1 MEQMFKELVDFLG
14 EKFEK
19 IDQRFEKMD
28 QRFEKMDQRFEKMD
42 QRFDQ
47 MDQRFDQMDQRFD
60 RLESQVQNNTAAIE
74 ALQGQTIENTDMIK
88 ALVHRVDELDAKFD
102 GLLVNTA
109 SKESVEKLKQGLLRA
124 VE

>member
-19 IDQRFEKMD
+19 I
-28 QRFEKMDQRFEKMD
+28 DQRFEKMD

-74 ALQGQTIENTDMIK
+74 ALQGQTIENKDIIK

-109 SKESVEKLKQGLLRA
+109 SKESVENIKKYLRA

>member
-1 MEQMFKELVDFLG
+1 
-14 EKFEK
+14 
-19 IDQRFEKMD
+19 MD
-28 QRFEKMDQRFEKMD
+28 QC
-42 QRFDQ
+42 
-47 MDQRFDQMDQRFD
+47 FDQMDQRFD
-60 RLESQVQNNTAAIE
+60 RLETQVQENTESIKILSSKVE
-74 ALQGQTIENTDMIK
+74 SLEGQTKENTDMIK

>member
-14 EKFEK
+14 EK
-19 IDQRFEKMD
+19 
-28 QRFEKMDQRFEKMD
+28 FEKMD

-60 RLESQVQNNTAAIE
+60 QMDQRFDQMDQGFDRLEFQVQNNTAAIE
-74 ALQGQTIENTDMIK
+74 ALQGQTTENTDMIK

>member
-19 IDQRFEKMD
+19 I
-28 QRFEKMDQRFEKMD
+28 DQRFEKMD

-74 ALQGQTIENTDMIK
+74 ALQGQTTENTDMIK
-88 ALVHRVDELDAKFD
+88 ALVHREDELDAKFD

-109 SKESVEKLKQGLLRA
+109 SKESVENIKKYLRA

>member
-19 IDQRFEKMD
+19 IDQRF
-28 QRFEKMDQRFEKMD
+28 
-42 QRFDQ
+42 DQ
-47 MDQRFDQMDQRFD
+47 MDQRFDQMDQRFEKMDQRFD
-60 RLESQVQNNTAAIE
+60 RLEFQVQNNTAAIE
-74 ALQGQTIENTDMIK
+74 ALQGQTKENTDMIK

-109 SKESVEKLKQGLLRA
+109 SKESVENIKKYLRA

>member
-14 EKFEK
+14 EK
-19 IDQRFEKMD
+19 
-28 QRFEKMDQRFEKMD
+28 FEKMD

-47 MDQRFDQMDQRFD
+47 MDQRFDQMDQGFD
-60 RLESQVQNNTAAIE
+60 RLEFQVQNNTAAIE
-74 ALQGQTIENTDMIK
+74 ALQGQTTENTDMIK

-109 SKESVEKLKQGLLRA
+109 SKESVENIKKYLRA

>member
-19 IDQRFEKMD
+19 IDQRFEK
-28 QRFEKMDQRFEKMD
+28 
-42 QRFDQ
+42 

-74 ALQGQTIENTDMIK
+74 ALQGQTTENTDMIK
-88 ALVHRVDELDAKFD
+88 SLVHRVDELDAKFD

-109 SKESVEKLKQGLLRA
+109 SKESVENIKKYLRA

>member
-1 MEQMFKELVDFLG
+1 MEQMFKELVDFLHDPSRYQSIG
-14 EKFEK
+14 A
-19 IDQRFEKMD
+19 DH
-28 QRFEKMDQRFEKMD
+28 
-42 QRFDQ
+42 

-74 ALQGQTIENTDMIK
+74 ALQGQTTENTDMIK

-109 SKESVEKLKQGLLRA
+109 SKESVENIKKYLRA

>member
-19 IDQRFEKMD
+19 IDQRFEKI
-28 QRFEKMDQRFEKMD
+28 D

-109 SKESVEKLKQGLLRA
+109 SKESVENIKKYLRA

>member
-28 QRFEKMDQRFEKMD
+28 QRF
-42 QRFDQ
+42 
-47 MDQRFDQMDQRFD
+47 DQMDQRFD
-60 RLESQVQNNTAAIE
+60 RLASQVQNNTAAIE
-74 ALQGQTIENTDMIK
+74 ALQGQTTENTDMIK

-109 SKESVEKLKQGLLRA
+109 SKESVENIKKYLRA

>member
-19 IDQRFEKMD
+19 I
-28 QRFEKMDQRFEKMD
+28 DQRFEKMD

-74 ALQGQTIENTDMIK
+74 ALQGQTTENTDMIK

-109 SKESVEKLKQGLLRA
+109 SKESVENIKKYLRA

>member
-28 QRFEKMDQRFEKMD
+28 QRFEKMDQRFDQMD
-42 QRFDQ
+42 QRFDH

-109 SKESVEKLKQGLLRA
+109 SKESVENIKKYLRA

>member
-28 QRFEKMDQRFEKMD
+28 QRF
-42 QRFDQ
+42 DQ

-60 RLESQVQNNTAAIE
+60 CLEFQVQNNTAAIE
-74 ALQGQTIENTDMIK
+74 ALQGQTTENTDMIK

-109 SKESVEKLKQGLLRA
+109 SKESVENIKKYLRA

>member
-19 IDQRFEKMD
+19 IDQRFEKI
-28 QRFEKMDQRFEKMD
+28 D

-60 RLESQVQNNTAAIE
+60 CLEFQVQNNTAAIE
-74 ALQGQTIENTDMIK
+74 ALQGQTKENTDMIK

>member
-28 QRFEKMDQRFEKMD
+28 QRFDQMDQRFDQMDQRFEKMDQRFEKMD
-42 QRFDQ
+42 QRFD
-47 MDQRFDQMDQRFD
+47 
-60 RLESQVQNNTAAIE
+60 RLEFQVQNNTAAIE
-74 ALQGQTIENTDMIK
+74 ALQGQTTENTDMIK
-88 ALVHRVDELDAKFD
+88 SLVHRVDELDAKFD

-109 SKESVEKLKQGLLRA
+109 SKESVENIKKYLRA

>member
-19 IDQRFEKMD
+19 IDQQFEKID
-28 QRFEKMDQRFEKMD
+28 QRFEKID
-42 QRFDQ
+42 QRFDH
-47 MDQRFDQMDQRFD
+47 MDQRFD

-74 ALQGQTIENTDMIK
+74 ALQGQTTENTDIIK

-109 SKESVEKLKQGLLRA
+109 SKESVENIKKYLRA

>member
-19 IDQRFEKMD
+19 IDQRFEKI
-28 QRFEKMDQRFEKMD
+28 D

-60 RLESQVQNNTAAIE
+60 RLEFQVQNNTAAIE
-74 ALQGQTIENTDMIK
+74 ALQGQTTENTDMIK

-109 SKESVEKLKQGLLRA
+109 SKESVENIKKYLRA

>member
-19 IDQRFEKMD
+19 IDQRFEKI
-28 QRFEKMDQRFEKMD
+28 D

-74 ALQGQTIENTDMIK
+74 ALQGQTTENTDMIK

-109 SKESVEKLKQGLLRA
+109 SKESVENIKKYLRA

>member
-19 IDQRFEKMD
+19 I
-28 QRFEKMDQRFEKMD
+28 DQRFEKMD

-74 ALQGQTIENTDMIK
+74 ALQGQTTENTDIIK

-109 SKESVEKLKQGLLRA
+109 SKESVENIKKYLRA

>member
-19 IDQRFEKMD
+19 IDQQFEKID
-28 QRFEKMDQRFEKMD
+28 QRFEKIDQRFEKID
-42 QRFDQ
+42 QRFDH
-47 MDQRFDQMDQRFD
+47 MDQRFD

-109 SKESVEKLKQGLLRA
+109 SKESVENIKKYLRA

>member
-19 IDQRFEKMD
+19 IDQRFEKI
-28 QRFEKMDQRFEKMD
+28 D

-60 RLESQVQNNTAAIE
+60 RLEFQVQNNTAAIE
-74 ALQGQTIENTDMIK
+74 ALQGQTTENTDMIK